1 MRRRLKTRVSNSGK
15 LLNEIRGV
23 FMTDGRNF
31 SSDLMT
37 GLPRIIVP
45 VNRDHTYLFL
55 YRKDGDRMVELSYGI
70 PENNQFPEGVDWTVS
85 RVDITNNKFYITI
98 NPNSERARV
107 NGIIA
112 GAYRVGAG
120 IEDDGEYIDF
130 EFNPNNAMTTLND
143 SQFVDGKIGT
153 GPIGT
158 TTYFL
163 DGSRRI
169 SQATDDLGLEI
180 PPQNNGG
187 NGKTQPYP
195 GEEDGKTQPYP
206 GEVEKDTVNEWH
218 PPAEGVDPGTSAN
231 TEGDRQVE
239 EEVQEH
245 VEETGNT
252 STRTGTLIF
261 KNFPPCGELTINGEK
276 YESELWYRND
286 ISYGIVKDVPRGNC
300 DIEIK
305 FGEIVFSDSVELRGR
320 SARVFVDVFPIIYL
334 IGLRRNWGV
343 NIDGTSVPCIHDIV
357 RNLSII
363 VAPKAGNQAFT
374 IKLPDSK
381 TKEFE
386 LDIPIG
392 YTVIMLDRYPV
403 VGEEPEDS
411 TQFWARRRAPR
422 RMPPR
427 EQPIFVVDPTYEDRF
442 DRRRHRDVEHGYGGM
457 IDPYGEYTRGA
468 GNLSKEKSALP
479 FVAAAVASYFIWK
492 ALRK

>member
-1 MRRRLKTRVSNSGK
+1 MRRRLKARVSNSGK

-23 FMTDGRNF
+23 FEGRDA
-31 SSDLMT
+31 SYDLAT
-37 GLPRIIVP
+37 ELPKILVP
-45 VNRDHTYLFL
+45 VNTRHNDLYL
-55 YRKDGDRMVELSYGI
+55 YRRDNGEMIELSYGI
-70 PENNQFPEGVDWTVS
+70 VDGNNWPDGTDWTVARFDPINS
-85 RVDITNNKFYITI
+85 RFYISI
-98 NPNSERARV
+98 NPSSVRASI
-107 NGIIA
+107 NGSIA
-112 GAYRVGAG
+112 GGYRVGAG
-120 IEDDGEYIDF
+120 VGDDGEYIDF
-130 EFNPNNAMTTLND
+130 DFSPGTLVTILRD
-143 SQFVDGKIGT
+143 DQFVDGKIGT
-153 GPIGT
+153 GPVGT

-169 SQATDDLGLEI
+169 SQATDDLGLDI
-180 PPQNNGG
+180 PTQNNGG
-187 NGKTQPYP
+187 SGN
-195 GEEDGKTQPYP
+195 GKTQPYP

-286 ISYGIVKDVPRGNC
+286 ISYGIVKNVPRGNC

-305 FGEIVFSDSVELRGR
+305 FGEITFADSVELRGR

-374 IKLPDSK
+374 IKMPDSK

-403 VGEEPEDS
+403 VGEEPVDS
-411 TQFWARRRAPR
+411 TEFWTERRVPRRQR

-492 ALRK
+492 ALKK

>member
-1 MRRRLKTRVSNSGK
+1 MRKRLRPRVLSSGK
-15 LLNEIRGV
+15 LLDEIRGV
-23 FMTDGRNF
+23 FMTNGRNS
-31 SSDLMT
+31 SSDLIT
-37 GLPRIIVP
+37 GLPKIAVP
-45 VNRDHTYLFL
+45 VNSNHADLFL
-55 YRKDGDRMVELSYGI
+55 YRRDGDRMTELAFGE
-70 PENNQFPEGVDWTVS
+70 PVNNSFPDGVDWTVS
-85 RVDITNNKFYITI
+85 RIDANNNKFYITI
-98 NPNSERARV
+98 NPNSERAMV
-107 NGIIA
+107 NGVIA

-120 IEDDGEYIDF
+120 VEDDGEYIDF
-130 EFNPNNAMTTLND
+130 DFNPVTIVTTLTD

-153 GPIGT
+153 GPVGT

-169 SQATDDLGLEI
+169 SQATDDLGLDI

-187 NGKTQPYP
+187 NGKTLPYP
-195 GEEDGKTQPYP
+195 GGDG
-206 GEVEKDTVNEWH
+206 KDTVNEWH

-261 KNFPPCGELTINGEK
+261 KNFPPCGELIINGEK

-286 ISYGIVKDVPRGNC
+286 ISYGIVKNVPRGNC

-305 FGEIVFSDSVELRGR
+305 FGEITFADSVELRGR

-334 IGLRRNWGV
+334 VGLRKNWGV

-363 VAPKAGNQAFT
+363 VAPKAGNQSFT
-374 IKLPDSK
+374 IKLPEGR

-386 LDIPIG
+386 LDIPVG
-392 YTVIMLDRYPV
+392 YTVIMLDRYPTS
-403 VGEEPEDS
+403 GEEPEDS
-411 TQFWARRRAPR
+411 TQFWTRRRAPR

-427 EQPIFVVDPTYEDRF
+427 EQPIFVVDPSYEDRF
-442 DRRRHRDVEHGYGGM
+442 ERRRHRDVEHGYGGM

-468 GNLSKEKSALP
+468 GNLSKVQSAVP
-479 FVAAAVASYFIWK
+479 FVVAAVAGYVMWK
-492 ALRK
+492 TLKK

>member
-1 MRRRLKTRVSNSGK
+1 MRRRLKARVSNSGK

-45 VNRDHTYLFL
+45 VNRDHTDLFL
-55 YRKDGDRMVELSYGI
+55 YRKDGNRMIELSYGV

-107 NGIIA
+107 NGVIS

-120 IEDDGEYIDF
+120 IEDNGEYIDF
-130 EFNPNNAMTTLND
+130 EFNPNIAMTTLND

-195 GEEDGKTQPYP
+195 GEI
-206 GEVEKDTVNEWH
+206 EKDTVNEWH

-286 ISYGIVKDVPRGNC
+286 ISYGIVKNVPRGNC

-305 FGEIVFSDSVELRGR
+305 FGEITFADSVELRGR

-403 VGEEPEDS
+403 VGEEPVDS
-411 TQFWARRRAPR
+411 TEFWTERRVPRRQR
-422 RMPPR
+422 RMPER
-427 EQPIFVVDPTYEDRF
+427 VQPTVLIDPSYEDRF

-457 IDPYGEYTRGA
+457 IDPYGEYTMGA
-468 GNLSKEKSALP
+468 GNLSKVQSAVP
-479 FVAAAVASYFIWK
+479 YVVAAVAGYIMWK
-492 ALRK
+492 TIKK